1 MVKAGEVDLIF
12 PAGAGSL
19 MRYNLMTS
27 HAFEDAPP
35 LRDTVTSSV
44 DVVVFPREWF
54 SHAVLS
60 DDFAC
65 VRGYSAAERCIDF
78 YCLCH
83 RISPAYCLSY
93 GAI

>member
-12 PAGAGSL
+12 AGAGSL
-19 MRYNLMTS
+19 MLCNLLTP

-78 YCLCH
+78 SCLCH